1 MSVARLTVHMIFIII
16 LVPTILVKKCIIMNI
31 KKGNNPKYITNIQKT
46 IKVKEYFVSRE
57 HITVVND
64 GITNSTCFRREKK
77 SRFEFTVKVHG
88 TKIKATLEAMVFLFI
103 HKF

>member
-31 KKGNNPKYITNIQKT
+31 KKGNNSKYITNIQKT

-57 HITVVND
+57 HLTVVND

-77 SRFEFTVKVHG
+77 IQV
-88 TKIKATLEAMVFLFI
+88 
-103 HKF
+103 